1 MAIFIKEDKMDCSEK
16 LQELK
21 KKLAEKGKILISFS
35 GGVDSSLLAKVARDV
50 LEENAIC
57 AILDSETMPRSE
69 LEKAEAL
76 ARSLGINCLV
86 AKYSIINDPDFIK
99 NPPDRCYLCKKASA
113 RMLKIVAADKGI
125 SCIADGVN
133 LSDCSDYRPGIKASN
148 EEGIWHPFVEAGITK
163 EDIRKLAKQ
172 MGLSFWDKPSSACL
186 ASRIPFGDQITGTNL
201 AKVEM
206 AEDHLKNLGLKQ
218 VRVRVHGSVARI
230 EVLEDEMDK
239 VLLSKDRI
247 AKELKKVGFKYVALD
262 LQGFRSGSMNEV
274 L

>member
-1 MAIFIKEDKMDCSEK
+1 MDCSEK
-16 LQELK
+16 LLELK
-21 KKLAEKGKILISFS
+21 KKLAEKEKILISFS
-35 GGVDSSLLAKVARDV
+35 GGVDSSLLAKVAADV
-50 LEENAIC
+50 LGENAVC
-57 AILDSETMPRSE
+57 VILDSETMPRSE

-76 ARSLGINCLV
+76 ARSLDIKCLT
-86 AKYSIINDPDFIK
+86 AKYSIIDDPDFIK
-99 NPPDRCYLCKKASA
+99 NPPSRCYLCKKASA
-113 RMLKIVAADKGI
+113 RTLKIVAAEKGI

-133 LSDCSDYRPGIKASN
+133 LSDCGDYRPGIKASN

-186 ASRIPFGDQITGTNL
+186 ASRIPYGDQITGANL
-201 AKVEM
+201 AMVEL
-206 AEDHLKNLGLKQ
+206 AEDHLKSLGLKQ

-230 EVLEDEMDK
+230 EVPEDEMDK
-239 VLLSKDRI
+239 VMLSKDRI
-247 AKELKKVGFKYVALD
+247 AKELKNAGFKYVALD

>member
-1 MAIFIKEDKMDCSEK
+1 MDCSEK
-16 LQELK
+16 LQLLK
-21 KKLAEKGKILISFS
+21 KKLAEKEKIMISFS

-50 LEENAIC
+50 LGENAVC
-57 AILDSETMPRSE
+57 VILDSETMPRSE

-76 ARSLGINCLV
+76 ARSLKMNCLV

-99 NPPDRCYLCKKASA
+99 NPPRRCYICKKVSA
-113 RMLKIVAADKGI
+113 RTLKTVAAEKGI
-125 SCIADGVN
+125 TCIADGVN
-133 LSDCSDYRPGIKASN
+133 LSDCGDYRPGILASN

-163 EDIRKLAKQ
+163 EDIRMLAKK

-186 ASRIPFGDQITGTNL
+186 ASRIPYGDQITGANL
-201 AKVEM
+201 AMAEM
-206 AEDHLKNLGLKQ
+206 AEDYLKGLGLKQ

-230 EVLEDEMDK
+230 EVLEDEMEK
-239 VLLSKDRI
+239 ILLSKDRI
-247 AKELKKVGFKYVALD
+247 AKELKKAGFKYVALD